1 MGLFSNN
8 KNRGQLLLE
17 AKELMDE
24 KNFKKSIPLL
34 EKALSASSTPD
45 EQFPTLV
52 LLGVC
57 AMHQQDYKSTV
68 TYCEKALNLNHNLD
82 ESATKDAYYTL
93 GVSYY
98 YLAEYQKA
106 IEPLT
111 KYKSGSNKRMA
122 IRLRGESYQK
132 CNEFE
137 KSISDLEKYFGNI
150 DDIELVEENFRP
162 IVALSNSYIQTNRFI
177 EGITLTLKAHEIKP
191 DDMYIKMSL
200 STFVMEYLNVDDEDF
215 DLDSLI
221 AKGKLFSQITY
232 ALSPENSVSL
242 AKSMQ
247 MAFIE
252 RFENAKQRKPNMVA
266 MDVLNIG
273 SNVSVEMFKEW
284 EINNHSIN
292 NIQKS
297 YLAYEVSKVI
307 HNFKFFKMDLDEIH
321 SSIFKSSYFLSFAQ

>member
-150 DDIELVEENFRP
+150 DDI
-162 IVALSNSYIQTNRFI
+162 I
-177 EGITLTLKAHEIKP
+177 
-191 DDMYIKMSL
+191 
-200 STFVMEYLNVDDEDF
+200 
-215 DLDSLI
+215 
-221 AKGKLFSQITY
+221 SQIT
-232 ALSPENSVSL
+232 V
-242 AKSMQ
+242 
-247 MAFIE
+247 
-252 RFENAKQRKPNMVA
+252 
-266 MDVLNIG
+266 
-273 SNVSVEMFKEW
+273 
-284 EINNHSIN
+284 
-292 NIQKS
+292 
-297 YLAYEVSKVI
+297 
-307 HNFKFFKMDLDEIH
+307 
-321 SSIFKSSYFLSFAQ
+321 